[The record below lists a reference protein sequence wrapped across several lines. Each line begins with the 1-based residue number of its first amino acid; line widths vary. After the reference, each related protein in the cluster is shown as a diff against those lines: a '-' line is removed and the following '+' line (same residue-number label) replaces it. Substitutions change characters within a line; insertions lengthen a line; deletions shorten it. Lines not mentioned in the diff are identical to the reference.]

1 MYGKIQDTVF
11 RALDALEIR
20 NGAGHSELRID
31 KAGNIRIIEIG
42 SRMGGD
48 CIGSDLVPLSTGQ
61 DFVAMAVDTAA
72 GKPPVFTEKKKKV
85 SAIRFLMDSND
96 LKHLQELQKEHPD
109 KVKKVVLE
117 GDVEQAQIT
126 DSGSRPGFLFF
137 RQILW
142 KKWKSFFITVP
153 GKIR

>member
-1 MYGKIQDTVF
+1 MF

-72 GKPPVFTEKKKKV
+72 GKPPVFTEKRK
-85 SAIRFLMDSND
+85 RFL
-96 LKHLQELQKEHPD
+96 LF
-109 KVKKVVLE
+109 
-117 GDVEQAQIT
+117 
-126 DSGSRPGFLFF
+126 GFL
-137 RQILW
+137 W
-142 KKWKSFFITVP
+142 TVT
-153 GKIR
+153 I